1 LFVLKP
7 GGGRRCAVQ
16 LEEVATEL
24 AIRQGRF
31 GERDVGGE
39 ARRLLLAGQGCQIG
53 SLDDYEAGWLSGRIP
68 ASDLVK
74 CPLRAVEVGLVQGL
88 DVSGPLA

>member
-7 GGGRRCAVQ
+7 GGGRLECAVQ

-39 ARRLLLAGQGCQIG
+39 ARRLLLAGRVARSAAATIMRQDG
-53 SLDDYEAGWLSGRIP
+53 
-68 ASDLVK
+68 
-74 CPLRAVEVGLVQGL
+74 
-88 DVSGPLA
+88 

>member
-1 LFVLKP
+1 MLKP
-7 GGGRRCAVQ
+7 GGGRLECAVQ
-16 LEEVATEL
+16 LEEVASEL

-39 ARRLLLAGQGCQIG
+39 ARRRLVAGRGCLVG

-68 ASDLVK
+68 ASDLAK
-74 CPLRAVEVGLVQGL
+74 CALRAVEVGLVQGL